1 VSNALRRSDIMCDV
15 VTKFGPW
22 AIVAGASEGLGAAFA
37 HLLASHGLN
46 LILIARR
53 EAPLAS
59 LAAALEKTYG
69 ISVAALPMDL
79 STEAAVQR
87 LDDATATRDVGLL
100 VYNAAFS
107 TKGDFCETPIDQ
119 LEMIVSLN
127 CAGLVRC
134 CRLLA
139 PRLAKKRRGG
149 LLLMS
154 SMSGFHGHA
163 AAATY
168 AASKAFTTS
177 LAEGLWSEL
186 TPNGVTVRVCAAGAI
201 YTPNFIAATPAA
213 TQSLA
218 VPMQAEEVA
227 RCALRAM
234 LRTRWLP
241 ALPPLLGLNE
251 CGPLA
256 VPGWLNY
263 VAYVLMRY
271 ILSPTMAVQFMSSNV
286 RRVWQL

>member
-1 VSNALRRSDIMCDV
+1 MCDV

-127 CAGLVRC
+127 CSIGVSQMLQAAR
-134 CRLLA
+134 A
-139 PRLAKKRRGG
+139 SPREEASRRAAADELHVGISRARGG
-149 LLLMS
+149 SHLRRLE
-154 SMSGFHGHA
+154 GFH
-163 AAATY
+163 
-168 AASKAFTTS
+168 
-177 LAEGLWSEL
+177 
-186 TPNGVTVRVCAAGAI
+186 N
-201 YTPNFIAATPAA
+201 
-213 TQSLA
+213 
-218 VPMQAEEVA
+218 VA
-227 RCALRAM
+227 
-234 LRTRWLP
+234 
-241 ALPPLLGLNE
+241 
-251 CGPLA
+251 CGGS
-256 VPGWLNY
+256 V
-263 VAYVLMRY
+263 V
-271 ILSPTMAVQFMSSNV
+271 
-286 RRVWQL
+286 